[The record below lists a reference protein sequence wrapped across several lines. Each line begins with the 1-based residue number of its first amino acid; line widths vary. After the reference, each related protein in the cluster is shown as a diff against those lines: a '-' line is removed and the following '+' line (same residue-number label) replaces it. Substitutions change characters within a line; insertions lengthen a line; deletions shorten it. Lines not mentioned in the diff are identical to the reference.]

1 MSVAVNTAGTGN
13 FEFEALQAAENY
25 RRALVREFAPHLGNR
40 VIEVGAGIGQM
51 TELFARA
58 PGVATA
64 LAVEPDAKYALQFR
78 QRLPHLPL
86 FEGTAAQLTGEKSAT
101 SIVCINVLEHILE
114 DEQELKTYARLLQPQ
129 SGKLCLFVPARP
141 EIYAP
146 LDGDFGHHRRYTK
159 PELKRKLLAAGFEI
173 DRLCYFNFI
182 GYFAWWFSFC
192 ALKQRSFKV
201 SSVRFFDRAI
211 FPVGHA
217 LESKILRPPFG
228 QSLLAV
234 ARIKS

>member
-1 MSVAVNTAGTGN
+1 MSVAVNTSGTGN

-51 TELFARA
+51 TELFARVA
-58 PGVATA
+58 GVATT
-64 LAVEPDAKYALQFR
+64 LAVEPDAKYARQFR
-78 QRLPHLPL
+78 QRLPALPL
-86 FEGTAAQLTGEKSAT
+86 FEGTASQLVEGKQAT

-114 DEQELKTYARLLQPQ
+114 DEQELKAYAQLLRPQ
-129 SGKLCLFVPARP
+129 SGRLCLFVPARP

-146 LDGDFGHHRRYTK
+146 LDADFGHHRRYTR
-159 PELKRKLLAAGFEI
+159 PELKMKLQAAGFQI
-173 DRLCYFNFI
+173 VHLHYFNFI

-192 ALKQRSFKV
+192 LLRQRSFQV
-201 SSVRFFDRAI
+201 SSVRLFDRMI
-211 FPVGHA
+211 FPIGNA
-217 LESKILRPPFG
+217 LEANVLRPPFG

-234 ARIKS
+234 AKIQS